1 MSSALADG
9 SCLSQEEVMAQ
20 DIGQKRLQALSKKTR
35 DAIQLSELIGTAQIE
50 PLMASILGALR
61 QQLLPQI
68 AKLRESEP
76 ASRSAQAQLVASILS
91 SSRMMAA
98 LKQDLKTILSETD
111 FRKRIT
117 LAMGCYHSRI
127 FSISEIPRL
136 VEFLR
141 SSDGT
146 ALQKLLGIG
155 VSRTDLSDFLR
166 LLRQ

>member
-9 SCLSQEEVMAQ
+9 SCLSQEEVMAK
-20 DIGQKRLQALSKKTR
+20 DLRPKRLQAPSKKTR

-50 PLMASILGALR
+50 PLMASIPSALR
-61 QQLLPQI
+61 QQLLLRI

-76 ASRSAQAQLVASILS
+76 ASRSAQAQLVASIVS
-91 SSRMMAA
+91 SSGMMAA
-98 LKQDLKTILSETD
+98 VKQDLKSMLSETV

-127 FSISEIPRL
+127 FAISEISRL
-136 VEFLR
+136 VEILR

-146 ALQKLLGIG
+146 ALLKLLGIG